1 MVVGKTSS
9 FIEGFENI
17 TVDKDLLLQNLS
29 STLDLLAANK
39 NVPPMPTMMGSAMPN
54 IPPMP
59 NMMGSAIPN
68 IPQMPPMMPSMNKNI
83 QPINLNN
90 PVITQAQI
98 SNPTMSMIT
107 NTQPQV
113 TMPMNTLS
121 SDNPLRS
128 LNQPSFL
135 NEQNMITTST
145 MPQISQQ
152 KSTFK
157 NTKSS
162 FKDIKNKMEKES
174 NKDEDSENELDEES
188 DDDDDEVEE
197 SFQNYNVESFV
208 GSKVIESNHLRNMI
222 LSFILS
228 FISLMTI
235 FSIYKLFRK
244 NIKQTKLLLLSWL
257 VCFGIVFIFLEVSTY
272 L

>member
-39 NVPPMPTMMGSAMPN
+39 NVPPMPTMMGSAN
-54 IPPMP
+54 IPSMP
-59 NMMGSAIPN
+59 TMMGSAMPN

-188 DDDDDEVEE
+188 YEESDDDDEVEE

-208 GSKVIESNHLRNMI
+208 GSKVVESSHLRNMI

-228 FISLMTI
+228 FIVLMTI
-235 FSIYKLFRK
+235 YSVNKLFK
-244 NIKQTKLLLLSWL
+244 NMQKTKLLLLSWL
-257 VCFGIVFIFLEVSTY
+257 ISFGIVFIFLEVSNY